1 MDCPDLSSQI
11 IDGKYQ
17 MTRELGRGGMGTV
30 YLATHLG
37 TERPVAVKVIAPQ
50 FMERTEFVERF
61 RREAR
66 AAGRL
71 RHPNVVDVTDF
82 GFAST
87 DAGQVA
93 YLVMEYLD
101 GCTLGE
107 ILDEEKNL
115 PVSWSLDILEQVC
128 SAVNEAHL
136 QGIIHRD
143 LKPDNI
149 WLEPNQRGG
158 YTVKVLDFGIAKLEE
173 HSPAGANGDGL
184 APSSTLPTIASGRL
198 TLGGD
203 ADGTQAVGGPG
214 THVGTPAP
222 RGTFISEG
230 ATIALEPAAAAAPG
244 AVGAE
249 LQTAILD
256 DGDIS
261 ADYQDTVGT
270 KVLDDRHED
279 ADGSLSISGSRSIY
293 DSRSSGELTRVG
305 AVLGTPLY
313 MSPEQCRGDHLDPRS
328 DIYSLGVIAYQ
339 MLSGAPPFEGD
350 FKHVMES
357 HKTVKPRPLKTRGV
371 RRKMSLV
378 IDAALSKKPDD
389 RPATAE
395 AFASEM
401 RARSE
406 GIWELLRRAMVI
418 YSEHLTKFLS
428 LSALFYIVP
437 TLLTLAI
444 GIVSFF
450 RVSGTIPE
458 LAGQVVAGA
467 LYLVLSLMGAFFATL
482 NVGAIVWIVVQYLS
496 FPLRPIRVRL
506 SMREVKRNWKRV
518 SASGAIAAFLPFVA
532 ATIGSLVVFLVVG
545 GTVKLI
551 SMAVGVSLA
560 APIVGGSVGGLAF
573 VVLFFWLYVICLLVT
588 PVAMMER
595 TKIRENFRRSRK
607 LVKRAFVTS
616 LASAAIMFLIPAV
629 LAGFL
634 SFFVQVMIKAFDP
647 PKTDPAAV
655 TRQVDQPADGDVQ
668 INTDSGDGGFH
679 WAFGRKPVVPTT
691 TAPMDMREKI
701 KHTLLETAVQI
712 FWLPL
717 QIIVLSFSG
726 IIVALLYIKT
736 RLAGGESMHDL
747 IERFEDDGRPRKKW
761 QERVRQRLIQSG
773 RVPSKP

>member
-1 MDCPDLSSQI
+1 MDCPDLSSQV

-50 FMERTEFVERF
+50 FMERAEFVERF

-82 GFAST
+82 GFATT

-128 SAVNEAHL
+128 SAVHEAHQ

-173 HSPAGANGDGL
+173 QSVAGANGGGSV
-184 APSSTLPTIASGRL
+184 ASAAAPTIASGRL

-203 ADGTQAVGGPG
+203 VGGTQAGAPAG
-214 THVGTPAP
+214 TMLATPP
-222 RGTFISEG
+222 SRGTYVTEA
-230 ATIALEPAAAAAPG
+230 ATIALDPITDEG
-244 AVGAE
+244 K
-249 LQTAILD
+249 TAILD

-261 ADYQDTVGT
+261 DDYQDTVGT
-270 KVLDDRHED
+270 KVLDETRQD

-293 DSRSSGELTRVG
+293 ESSSSSELTRVG

-350 FKHVMES
+350 FKQVMES
-357 HKTVKPRPLKTRGV
+357 HKNVEPRPLKTRGV
-371 RRKMSLV
+371 RKKMRRV
-378 IDAALSKKPDD
+378 IHSALDKDPEK
-389 RPATAE
+389 RPQTAE

-406 GIWELLRRAMVI
+406 GLWELLRRAMVI
-418 YSEHLTKFLS
+418 YSEHLTKFLA
-428 LSALFYIVP
+428 LATLFYIVP
-437 TLLTLAI
+437 ALLTLVVC
-444 GIVSFF
+444 IVAYL
-450 RVSGTIPE
+450 RVSGSISD
-458 LAGQVVAGA
+458 LGGQVSLGT
-467 LYLVLSLMGAFFATL
+467 LYLLVALASAFFATL
-482 NVGAIVWIVVQYLS
+482 NVGAIVWIVTQYLA
-496 FPLRPIRVRL
+496 FPLRPVRL
-506 SMREVKRNWKRV
+506 RPVLREVARNWKRV
-518 SASGAIAAFLPFVA
+518 SASGAIAAFMPFLVGV
-532 ATIGSLVVFLVVG
+532 IGAIVVFIVIG
-545 GTVKLI
+545 GLVKLI
-551 SMAVGVSLA
+551 SMAIGVGLA
-560 APIVGGSVGGLAF
+560 APMVGASFGGVFFGVAF
-573 VVLFFWLYVICLLVT
+573 FVLYVLCLLVT

-595 TKIRENFRRSRK
+595 TRIRDGFRRSRQ
-607 LVKRAFVTS
+607 LIRRAFLT
-616 LASAAIMFLIPAV
+616 AIGAAAIMFLIPT
-629 LAGFL
+629 LFAGCL
-634 SFFVQVMIKAFDP
+634 SFFVQVTAKAYDP
-647 PKTDPAAV
+647 EKTPDKPAV
-655 TRQVDQPADGDVQ
+655 TQTIDQTSNGDVQ
-668 INTDSGDGGFH
+668 INTDSSSGGIK
-679 WAFGRKPVVPTT
+679 WSFGRKPTIPVDP
-691 TAPMDMREKI
+691 AQPMDMRSKI
-701 KHTLLETAVQI
+701 KHVVLESAVQI

-717 QIIVLSFSG
+717 QIIFLSFSG

-736 RLAGGESMHDL
+736 RRAGGESMHDL
-747 IERFEDDGRPRKKW
+747 IERFEDDGRPKKKW
-761 QERVRQRLIQSG
+761 QERVRARLIQSG
-773 RVPSKP
+773 RVPSRP